1 MRQGIAMIEMNR
13 ILCPIDFSPFSERA
27 LAYAM
32 KLAVWYGA
40 RLHVMHVMPLLSNNE
55 RTPASL
61 TLTGRNF
68 RAFIE
73 RCRLPGADVS
83 AGLVES
89 ADPAKRI
96 LEAADAFDV
105 DLIVTG
111 SHGRTGY
118 QHALL
123 GSVVETLLR
132 RSARP
137 VLAIPSHFGARP
149 TAEITFSRIMCA
161 VDFDKPSLNALAH
174 ASSLAEEAGA
184 TLTVLHVIEKPLE
197 LSANALSPGFDI
209 TAIRANAEAKCLQTL
224 QVLIPEH
231 ARDHCRV
238 ETAVLEGGA
247 SRQILRLAGE
257 QQVDLIV
264 LGSHN
269 RNVFDLAIFGSDA
282 KDVIGQAHCPV
293 LIVPTAR
300 YRRSLRSLKAA
311 S

>member
-1 MRQGIAMIEMNR
+1 MIEMNR

-40 RLHVMHVMPLLSNNE
+40 RLHVMHVMPLLQRSTINGL
-55 RTPASL
+55 TASSL

-68 RAFIE
+68 RSLIE
-73 RCRLPGADVS
+73 RYRLPGADVS

-89 ADPAKRI
+89 ADPATRI
-96 LEAADAFDV
+96 LEAAEAFDV

-132 RSARP
+132 RSTRP
-137 VLAIPSHFGARP
+137 VLAIPSHFAARP
-149 TAEITFSRIMCA
+149 TAEVKFSRIMCA
-161 VDFDKPSLNALAH
+161 VDFDNPSLNALAH
-174 ASSLAEEAGA
+174 ALSIAEEADA
-184 TLTVLHVIEKPLE
+184 MLTMLHVIEKPPE
-197 LSANALSPGFDI
+197 LGADPLSPDFDVA
-209 TAIRANAEAKCLQTL
+209 AIRAAAEAKCRLLL

-257 QQVDLIV
+257 QQSDLIV

-282 KDVIGQAHCPV
+282 KDVISQAHCPI